1 MKNKGKPQNRLR
13 ELRVAQGL
21 SQTALAARAGLG
33 LGTVNRI
40 ERWPF
45 PVSPKTA
52 EKLAATLR
60 CSVEELFPSGIKA
73 GEVQ

>member
-1 MKNKGKPQNRLR
+1 MQNKNEPQNRLR
-13 ELRVAQGL
+13 ELRVAKGL

-45 PVSPKTA
+45 SVAPLTA
-52 EKLAATLR
+52 KKLATALQCQVEDIFPATKEAR
-60 CSVEELFPSGIKA
+60 P
-73 GEVQ
+73 

>member
-1 MKNKGKPQNRLR
+1 MTNKNKPQNRLR
-13 ELRVAQGL
+13 ELRVAKGL

-45 PVSPKTA
+45 PIAPLTA
-52 EKLAATLR
+52 QKLATALQ
-60 CSVEELFPSGIKA
+60 CQVDEIFPVTKETRS
-73 GEVQ
+73 